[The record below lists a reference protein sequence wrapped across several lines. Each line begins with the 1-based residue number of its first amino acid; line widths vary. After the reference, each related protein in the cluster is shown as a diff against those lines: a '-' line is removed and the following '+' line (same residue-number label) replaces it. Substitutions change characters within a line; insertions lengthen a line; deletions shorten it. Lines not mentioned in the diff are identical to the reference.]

1 MGQTIK
7 LKLNNAHNSTQ
18 GGKLQTFFLES
29 SARYP
34 GAPAISVGVSERTYA
49 DVEDTARRWASSLLK
64 ACSTAPQR
72 VGILACRSEVGYIGV
87 LAALFA
93 GATFVPLNPKFP
105 AQRTRSMMELAALD
119 ALIVDRNSLKQL
131 TEVIESLGRIHVV
144 LLPDTDMFCMSPI
157 GVKVLNRG
165 DLQKA
170 KPLQQLPTVPD
181 DAYAY
186 LLFTSGST
194 GQPKGVPITH
204 ANVVHFLE
212 VNQRRYQL
220 THEDRL
226 TQTFDQ
232 TFDLSIFDLFM
243 AWGSGACLCAMQPIE
258 LLSPFRFVREKNI
271 TVWFSVPSLITLL
284 RKKNLLKP
292 NSLPNLRLSLFCG
305 EALTKDS
312 VEAWQ
317 CAAPNSIIE
326 NLYGPTELTIAC
338 AAYRWHPL
346 RSPRE
351 CFNGIVPIG
360 QVYENLHHLVVDEN
374 LQPVRP
380 GEDGELCVAGA
391 QTFPGYWNDC
401 ERTTLSTFT
410 RSDQSG
416 NKLRYY
422 RTGDRVRLVENN
434 YIYLGRMD
442 RQIKVLG
449 YRIDLGDIEATL
461 RALPGVMEAVAF
473 GWPINDEGYE
483 SIVAF
488 VSGNLQNAELLTAK
502 ARDCLPAY
510 MVPRTIHVLDNMP
523 LNANGKVA
531 RNLLY
536 EKLGSSGLNMLTRT
550 IPYSHNR

>member
-1 MGQTIK
+1 MEQTVQ
-7 LKLNNAHNSTQ
+7 LNKTHNSTQ
-18 GGKLQTFFLES
+18 SKRLHTFFLES
-29 SARYP
+29 AARYP
-34 GAPAISVGVSERTYA
+34 EVPAISVGVRELTYA
-49 DVEDTARRWASSLLK
+49 DVEDTARRWASSLLE
-64 ACSTAPQR
+64 ACPTAPKR
-72 VGILACRSEVGYIGV
+72 VGILAYRSEVGYIGV
-87 LAALFA
+87 LATLFA
-93 GATFVPLNPKFP
+93 GGTFVPLNPTFP

-119 ALIVDRNSLKQL
+119 ALIVDGNSLKQL
-131 TEVIESLGRIHVV
+131 TEVIESLRQIHVV
-144 LLPDTDMFCMSPI
+144 LLPETDTFCISPI
-157 GVKVLNRG
+157 GVRVLNQA
-165 DLQKA
+165 DLEKA
-170 KPLQQLPTVPD
+170 KPLQQLPSVPD
-181 DAYAY
+181 YAHAY

-226 TQTFDQ
+226 SQTFDQ

-243 AWGSGACLCAMQPIE
+243 AWGSGACVCAIQPIQ
-258 LLSPFRFVREKNI
+258 LLSPFRVVREKNI
-271 TVWFSVPSLITLL
+271 TVWFSVPSVISLL

-292 NSLPNLRLSLFCG
+292 GSLLSLRLSLFCG

-317 CAAPNSIIE
+317 SAAPNSIIE

-338 AAYRWHPL
+338 AAYRWHPEH
-346 RSPRE
+346 SQKE

-360 QVYENLHHLVVDEN
+360 RVYENLHDLVVDEN
-374 LQPVRP
+374 LQPVLS

-391 QTFPGYWNDC
+391 QTFPGYWNDFQK
-401 ERTTLSTFT
+401 TALSTFT
-410 RSDQSG
+410 RSDQHG

-449 YRIDLGDIEATL
+449 YRVDLGDVEATL
-461 RALPGVMEAVAF
+461 RAVPGVIEAVAL
-473 GWPINDEGYE
+473 GWPVNNEGSE
-483 SIVAF
+483 GIIAF
-488 VSGNLQNAELLTAK
+488 VSGNLLNVELLTAK
-502 ARDCLPAY
+502 ARNCLPAY

-536 EKLGSSGLNMLTRT
+536 EKLGSSGLS
-550 IPYSHNR
+550 IPTKATPYFHNC